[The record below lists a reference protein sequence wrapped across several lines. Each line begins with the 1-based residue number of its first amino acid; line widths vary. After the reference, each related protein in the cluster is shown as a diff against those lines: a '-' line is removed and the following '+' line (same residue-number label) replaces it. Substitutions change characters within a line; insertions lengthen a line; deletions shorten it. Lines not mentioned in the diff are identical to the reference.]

1 MQALEEQKK
10 LKDLLNK
17 IPVLDDFVEI
27 IKDLFDS
34 NPTGRQIKRLL
45 KTKKRELIK
54 RQKSI
59 SNNQRELQDLQ
70 GKAKTNENNYEDQKQ
85 KIADAAEKLEA
96 DYSLNK
102 DLLKNQMKLNVEEG
116 NLILQDMLDLTEEIA
131 ALEKGQDDIEAAYN
145 AAN

>member
-27 IKDLFDS
+27 IKDLFES

>member
-102 DLLKNQMKLNVEEG
+102 DLLKNQMELNVKEG